1 MIRYSK
7 SDVEKWK
14 IGRVIP
20 RTMTRGRR
28 RSFKKVVVVDE
39 EEEEEKKKLVEN
51 DTATKVE
58 FVKVDIRTPR
68 RRKSQLIQNGKVKF
82 TKLDEEEG

>member
-1 MIRYSK
+1 
-7 SDVEKWK
+7 
-14 IGRVIP
+14 
-20 RTMTRGRR
+20 MTRGRR
-28 RSFKKVVVVDE
+28 KNKKKVVEGDME
-39 EEEEEKKKLVEN
+39 EEEEEKKKLVEK
-51 DTATKVE
+51 DATKVE

>member
-1 MIRYSK
+1 MK
-7 SDVEKWK
+7 
-14 IGRVIP
+14 
-20 RTMTRGRR
+20 
-28 RSFKKVVVVDE
+28 
-39 EEEEEKKKLVEN
+39 EEEEEKKTFVEK

-82 TKLDEEEG
+82 TKLDEEEGWEEVEYDLSFFIKKMKISKYMRE

>member
-1 MIRYSK
+1 MK
-7 SDVEKWK
+7 
-14 IGRVIP
+14 
-20 RTMTRGRR
+20 
-28 RSFKKVVVVDE
+28 
-39 EEEEEKKKLVEN
+39 EEEEEKKTFVEK